1 MNEMK
6 DKVQEMTTINFSITK
21 CPLKIFKA
29 FSDYCKKETNDNYA
43 FGLKLLLDGM
53 KGNAKELM
61 LFEMCN
67 ELRNEIDLMKQVEEK
82 VDEKKTPKTLGS
94 GGLKNE

>member
-1 MNEMK
+1 MGEVK
-6 DKVQEMTTINFSITK
+6 EKVENLTTINFSITK

-29 FSDYCKKETNDNYA
+29 FSEYCKKETNDNYA

-61 LFEMCN
+61 LFEQYN
-67 ELRNEIDLMKQVEEK
+67 ELKVEVEQIKQTLEEQN
-82 VDEKKTPKTLGS
+82 EKKAPKTLGS
-94 GGLKNE
+94 GGQK